1 MTDHIIQELQLF
13 QQYTSQLHGLIARI
27 QEDMPQS
34 AEGEDAQGAVRV
46 RVGQDGL
53 PESVAAVRDWQRR
66 RGPEQIGGAVVEA
79 YGSTVAELMSAQ
91 SQVLSSSGWRERADG
106 LQQDTNSS
114 QSSADLTQP
123 PEVSQRDLR
132 HVVPRSIDEVAE
144 EMISSFDD
152 LTRQD
157 PAAVE
162 RIQVQGSDSTGRV
175 TMTLSPGS
183 LAGCAVDPGWAAKQS
198 AVGLNRAFDE
208 ALRDARSALTR
219 AVEANTAGGENRQ
232 LDTLLDEALA
242 ILSDP
247 RRITDF

>member
-1 MTDHIIQELQLF
+1 MTDDIVQELQRF

-34 AEGEDAQGAVRV
+34 AEAEDTQGAVRV

-53 PESVAAVRDWQRR
+53 PESVVAVRDWQRR

-79 YGSTVAELMSAQ
+79 YGSSVAELMSAQ
-91 SQVLSSSGWRERADG
+91 SQVFSSSDWRESADG
-106 LQQDTNSS
+106 LQQDMGSPH
-114 QSSADLTQP
+114 SSADPTP
-123 PEVSQRDLR
+123 PPGVPQRDLR
-132 HVVPRSIDEVAE
+132 HVVPRRIDEVAE
-144 EMISSFDD
+144 DVISSFDD
-152 LTRQD
+152 LARQD
-157 PAAVE
+157 PEAVE
-162 RIQVQGSDSTGRV
+162 HIQVQGSDSAGRV

-183 LAGCAVDPGWAAKQS
+183 LVACTVDPGWSAKQS

-219 AVEANTAGGENRQ
+219 AVEANTTGGENRQ